1 MVIISYPAETEF
13 GQVSLSFP
21 GRFFK
26 FTVLTQDLHHW
37 SPVILRAIFSCTSP
51 FSPRKAGHFDKTD
64 FMQLLCK
71 SCSGMSVL
79 NVRRLVFIT
88 ELWTQQPSVTLTL
101 SLAVSSREQTSFS
114 LNIFHFQCLRLV
126 SRCGSLDDFSRTLY
140 PGSFT

>member
-1 MVIISYPAETEF
+1 MVIVAYSAETEF

-21 GRFFK
+21 GRFFLIHCSHPRPSSL
-26 FTVLTQDLHHW
+26 V
-37 SPVILRAIFSCTSP
+37 PVILRAIFSCTSP

-126 SRCGSLDDFSRTLY
+126 SRCGILDDFSRTLY